1 MTRTSALVL
10 LALLGAASAAREEAD
25 AGRPVT
31 KVISML
37 KDMTS
42 QLEKEG
48 EADEET
54 YDAMV
59 CWCETND
66 KAKTKSIA
74 DAELRLQQLESS
86 ITENKNKGATLNA
99 ELGTLKMERT
109 QNTMAL
115 NKATAL
121 RASEKEEFD
130 TSEKDSINSIANL
143 KGAVASISAGTGQAA
158 ASAALLQK
166 VASVVKDTL

>member
-48 EADEET
+48 EMDEET
-54 YDAMV
+54 YDTMV

-66 KAKTKSIA
+66 KAKTKAIA
-74 DAELRLQQLESS
+74 DAELRIKQLEAS
-86 ITENKNKGATLNA
+86 ISENTNKGANLAA
-99 ELGTLKMERT
+99 ELSTLKSERA
-109 QNTMAL
+109 NNRAAL
-115 NKATAL
+115 EKATAL
-121 RASEKEEFD
+121 RKTEKGEFD
-130 TSEKDSINSIANL
+130 ENEKDSIASIASL
-143 KGAVASISAGTGQAA
+143 RGAITSISAKTGQAA
-158 ASAALLQK
+158 SA
-166 VASVVKDTL
+166 